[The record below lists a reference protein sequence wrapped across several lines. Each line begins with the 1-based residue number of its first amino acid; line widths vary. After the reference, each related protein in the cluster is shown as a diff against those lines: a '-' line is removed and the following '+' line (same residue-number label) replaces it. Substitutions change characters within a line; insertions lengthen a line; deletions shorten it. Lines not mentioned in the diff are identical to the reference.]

1 MLLDGSN
8 AQQASPGR
16 ARAGA
21 LAKLAS
27 VGMERTK
34 CGVATPLKEAASA
47 ATPNCPQ
54 DAHPRCLHAHGAMTP
69 VELNAHAAQLFYRGA
84 ASEAEQAWR
93 RALQLAPNY
102 VEAYANLA
110 SALLSRTPTT
120 PPARDEAWRALRVAV
135 QLAPASSTFY
145 ARLGAMV
152 VAGRP
157 LQALPRPARRVVIRL
172 AHTAARLR
180 PADGSLWCNLGL
192 ALATHGERRLARRA
206 YARAA
211 TLEPA
216 NAEAHMGL
224 AGVQARGAA
233 LRTLRRACALVPADA
248 RVYHNLGNL
257 LHGPPPGGNL
267 NVRATAAA
275 ARCFARAAAR
285 RHGQTALLAR
295 SSPSTAHRSRSHR
308 LPQGCP

>member
-1 MLLDGSN
+1 
-8 AQQASPGR
+8 
-16 ARAGA
+16 
-21 LAKLAS
+21 
-27 VGMERTK
+27 
-34 CGVATPLKEAASA
+34 
-47 ATPNCPQ
+47 
-54 DAHPRCLHAHGAMTP
+54 MTP

-84 ASEAEQAWR
+84 ASEAEHSWR
-93 RALQLAPNY
+93 RAVQLAPRY

-110 SALLSRTPTT
+110 SALLSRTPAT
-120 PPARDEAWRALRVAV
+120 PPARDEAWQALRVAV

-157 LQALPRPARRVVIRL
+157 LHALPRPARRVVIRL
-172 AHTAARLR
+172 AHSAARLR

-192 ALATHGERRLARRA
+192 ALATHGDPRLAQRA

-211 TLEPA
+211 ILEPA
-216 NAEAHMGL
+216 NAEAQMGL

-233 LRTLRRACALVPADA
+233 LRTLRRACALAPADA

-285 RHGQTALLAR
+285 RQGQTV
-295 SSPSTAHRSRSHR
+295 PSCS
-308 LPQGCP
+308 

>member
-1 MLLDGSN
+1 
-8 AQQASPGR
+8 
-16 ARAGA
+16 
-21 LAKLAS
+21 
-27 VGMERTK
+27 
-34 CGVATPLKEAASA
+34 
-47 ATPNCPQ
+47 
-54 DAHPRCLHAHGAMTP
+54 MTP

-257 LHGPPPGGNL
+257 LHGPPLGGNL

-295 SSPSTAHRSRSHR
+295 RAAR
-308 LPQGCP
+308 LPPTAPDPTGCHRAALGPKRRALAVWMSKRRWRRRSCACPNSPIPLRFGHLGAAAVVRRRLLQSRPGAAAGAP

>member
-1 MLLDGSN
+1 MLT
-8 AQQASPGR
+8 PPY
-16 ARAGA
+16 
-21 LAKLAS
+21 
-27 VGMERTK
+27 ER
-34 CGVATPLKEAASA
+34 LA
-47 ATPNCPQ
+47 ATP
-54 DAHPRCLHAHGAMTP
+54 PRPSMRPAVAEQAMMP
-69 VELNAHAAQLFYRGA
+69 IELNAHAAQLFYSGA
-84 ASEAEQAWR
+84 ASEAERAWR

-102 VEAYANLA
+102 VEAHANLA

-120 PPARDEAWRALRVAV
+120 PPARDEAWRALRMAV

-172 AHTAARLR
+172 AHSAARLR
-180 PADGSLWCNLGL
+180 PADGALWCNLGL
-192 ALATHGERRLARRA
+192 ALATHGERRLAQRA

-233 LRTLRRACALVPADA
+233 LRTLHRACALVPADA

-295 SSPSTAHRSRSHR
+295 SSPCRCPPLPSPRFCHRAALRPERRVFTAW
-308 LPQGCP
+308 LPKRGCDGAPVRAQTRRFQCALAI

>member
-1 MLLDGSN
+1 
-8 AQQASPGR
+8 
-16 ARAGA
+16 
-21 LAKLAS
+21 
-27 VGMERTK
+27 
-34 CGVATPLKEAASA
+34 
-47 ATPNCPQ
+47 
-54 DAHPRCLHAHGAMTP
+54 MTP
-69 VELNAHAAQLFYRGA
+69 IELNAHAAQLFYSGA
-84 ASEAEQAWR
+84 ASEAERAWR

-102 VEAYANLA
+102 VEAHANLA

-120 PPARDEAWRALRVAV
+120 PPARDEAWRALRMAV

-172 AHTAARLR
+172 AHSAARLR
-180 PADGSLWCNLGL
+180 PADGALWCNLGL
-192 ALATHGERRLARRA
+192 ALATHGERRLAQRA

-295 SSPSTAHRSRSHR
+295 SSPCGRPPLPSPHVCHGAALGPERRVLAAWLPKRGCSGAPACPNLSVPLRFGYLGAAAVVRRRLLQSR
-308 LPQGCP
+308 LGAAAGAP